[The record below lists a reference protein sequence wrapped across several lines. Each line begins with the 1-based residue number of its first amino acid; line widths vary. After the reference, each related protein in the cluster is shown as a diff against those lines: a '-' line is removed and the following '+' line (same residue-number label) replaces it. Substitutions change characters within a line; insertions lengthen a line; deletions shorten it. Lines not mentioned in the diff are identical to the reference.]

1 MTARAARALRA
12 GLAIG
17 VLLACL
23 PGATAAAPP
32 PPNTVSRWDEI
43 AQNTV
48 VSSGAFQNE
57 GLVYMAYVS
66 AAVYDAATSIQGRY
80 EPYGHR
86 IRAPRGASTDAAV
99 IEAASRTLVYYFPAP
114 RAASAPDLDALHS
127 EALAEIP
134 SGRAKDDG
142 IAVGAAAAAEI
153 IALRADDGRVTPI
166 GSSSPFSPVLG
177 PGVWR
182 RTPPAFAPPQTPG
195 VGAMRPF
202 LLRSPGQFPPG
213 PPPALPSRAWVR
225 GVGQVRAY
233 GGVTASARSAE
244 QTDIARFWSTNVIA
258 QYNQALRELAAA
270 RGLGLLETARLMAMV
285 NVVGAD
291 AQIAVM
297 DAKYHYAF
305 WRPVTAIDPGAVS
318 SLDGGPAPGYE
329 DRNPATVEQNGWR
342 PLLTTPNHPEY
353 PAAHGSL
360 TSSMV
365 EVFSEFLGPGRF
377 DLTLSSTVVPS
388 MPTRH
393 FNSGHE
399 LRREI
404 VDARLWGGLHYR
416 FSTRAGVRLGRDV
429 ARYDLAHAFRPA
441 GSCRTR
447 TSPGIRR
454 RLGTRVSCLASSQDV
469 VEAAASPV
477 GRPSGRG
484 LRFGGWVPH

>member
-17 VLLACL
+17 VLLACV
-23 PGATAAAPP
+23 PCAAAAAPP

-66 AAVYDAATSIQGRY
+66 AAVYDAATSIQGGY

-86 IRAPRGASTDAAV
+86 IPAPRGASKDAAV
-99 IEAASRTLVYYFPAP
+99 IEAAYRTLVNYFPAP
-114 RAASAPDLDALHS
+114 RATSAPDLDALHS

-134 SGRAKDDG
+134 SGPAKDDG
-142 IAVGAAAAAEI
+142 IAVGAAAAAQV
-153 IALRADDGRVTPI
+153 IALRAHDGRVTPI
-166 GSSSPFSPVLG
+166 GSSSAFSPVPG
-177 PGVWR
+177 PGAWR
-182 RTPPAFAPPQTPG
+182 RTPPAFAPPQTPW

-202 LLRSPGQFPPG
+202 LLRSPGQFLPG
-213 PPPALPSRAWVR
+213 RPAVLYSRAWVR
-225 GVGQVRAY
+225 GVAEVRAY
-233 GGVTASARSAE
+233 GGATGSARSAE
-244 QTDIARFWSTNVIA
+244 QTDIARFWSTNVIV

-270 RGLGLLETARLMAMV
+270 RGLSLLETARLMAMV

-297 DAKYHYAF
+297 NAKYHYGY

-318 SLDGGPAPGYE
+318 ALDGGPVPGH
-329 DRNPATVEQNGWR
+329 DDGNPATVEEGGWR

-360 TSSMV
+360 TSAMV
-365 EVFSEFLGPGRF
+365 EVFSEFLGRGRF

-393 FNSGHE
+393 FSSGHE

-441 GSCRTR
+441 RSCRTR
-447 TSPGIRR
+447 TDPGIPR
-454 RLGTRVSCLASSQDV
+454 SSNDV

-477 GRPSGRG
+477 GRASGRG
-484 LRFGGWVPH
+484 PTIRRWVPR

>member
-17 VLLACL
+17 VLLACV
-23 PGATAAAPP
+23 PGAAAAAPA

-66 AAVYDAATSIQGRY
+66 AAVYDAATSIQGGY

-86 IRAPRGASTDAAV
+86 IPPPRGASTDAAV
-99 IEAASRTLVYYFPAP
+99 IEAAYRTLVNYFPAP
-114 RAASAPDLDALHS
+114 RATSAPDLDALHS

-134 SGRAKDDG
+134 SGPAKDDG
-142 IAVGAAAAAEI
+142 IAVGAAAAAQV
-153 IALRADDGRVTPI
+153 IALRAHDGRVTPI
-166 GSSSPFSPVLG
+166 GSSSPFSPVPG
-177 PGVWR
+177 PGAWR
-182 RTPPAFAPPQTPG
+182 RTPPAFASPQTPW

-202 LLRSPGQFPPG
+202 LLRSPGQFLPG
-213 PPPALPSRAWVR
+213 PPAALHSRAWVR
-225 GVGQVRAY
+225 GVAEVKAY
-233 GGVTASARSAE
+233 GGATGSARTAE
-244 QTDIARFWSTNVIA
+244 QTDVARFWSTNVIV

-297 DAKYHYAF
+297 NAKYHYGF

-318 SLDGGPAPGYE
+318 ALDGPVPGHE
-329 DRNPATVEQNGWR
+329 DGNPATVEERGWR

-360 TSSMV
+360 TSAMV
-365 EVFSEFLGPGRF
+365 EVFSEFLDRDRF
-377 DLTLSSTVVPS
+377 DLTLTSTVVPS

-441 GSCRTR
+441 GGC
-447 TSPGIRR
+447 
-454 RLGTRVSCLASSQDV
+454 
-469 VEAAASPV
+469 PV
-477 GRPSGRG
+477 GRVRG
-484 LRFGGWVPH
+484 LTIRRWVSC